1 MIQKMKKGDSRTLF
15 VFRKALH
22 EVKASIPEADSEGG
36 VGGTRPPYFLQSLVF
51 FKSL

>member
-1 MIQKMKKGDSRTLF
+1 MKKGDSRALF

-36 VGGTRPPYFLQSLVF
+36 VGGTRPPLFFAITCF